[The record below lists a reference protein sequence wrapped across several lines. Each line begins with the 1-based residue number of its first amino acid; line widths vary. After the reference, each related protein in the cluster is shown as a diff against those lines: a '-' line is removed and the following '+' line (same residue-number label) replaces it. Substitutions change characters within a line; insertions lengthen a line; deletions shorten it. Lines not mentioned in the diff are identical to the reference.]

1 MKQMYKTGAYMAAL
15 ALALL
20 AGGSAAQAESGYGG
34 GTVVGG
40 SGGGTGGA
48 LSTSC
53 FVQVNTPAEGFSV
66 KIAGGAKVVTSR
78 QVDLAFEG
86 GDAARMAV
94 SNSSDFDGVSS
105 EFYVSSKSWTLP
117 EGEGT
122 KTVYVRFYNSC
133 GASTPVVSTS
143 VTLANPSS
151 INTPPPATGNNGS
164 TGGQVLGEKIALVDE
179 LIARLRFG
187 QRSED
192 VRSLQNELKRLGYF
206 PARWNAT
213 NYYGP
218 LTLSAVT
225 RYVNANAATLSIDQ
239 LIATLRFGQT
249 SPNVRRLQTM
259 LVQKG
264 FMPRGWRVTSF
275 YGTVTRAGVNAYNA
289 SK

>member
-53 FVQVNTPAEGFSV
+53 FIQVNTPAEGFSV
-66 KIAGGAKVVTSR
+66 KIAGGAKVVTNR
-78 QVDLAFEG
+78 RVDLAFNG

-94 SNSSDFDGVSS
+94 SNSPDFDGVSS

-122 KTVYVRFYNSC
+122 KTIYVRFYNSC

-151 INTPPPATGNNGS
+151 INTPPATGNNGNN
-164 TGGQVLGEKIALVDE
+164 GGQVLGEKIALVDE

-192 VRSLQNELKRLGYF
+192 VRALQTELKRLGYF
-206 PARWNAT
+206 PASWTPT

-225 RYVNANAATLSIDQ
+225 RYVNANAATLTIDQ
-239 LIATLRFGQT
+239 LIATLRYGQT
-249 SPNVRRLQTM
+249 SPNVRRLQTL
-259 LVQKG
+259 LVGKG
-264 FMPRGWRVTSF
+264 VMPRGWRVTSF
-275 YGTVTRAGVNAYNA
+275 YGTVTRAGVNAYLA
-289 SK
+289 SR